1 VACRDNPAE
10 VGSVVVT
17 TAEILDAQIH
27 IFAPHEPQHPWT
39 PAVLHGDAY
48 AGMRGRY
55 AGRSARPQQIVDTMN
70 EHGVRGA
77 VIVTPTV
84 YGFDNGFSLEAFDL
98 DPARFRIVGLVDAAA
113 EDVEDRIAACAA
125 NPAAVG
131 IRLNLWADDAV
142 ARHFDGADDRI
153 LAAAQASGLC
163 VCVNSPGRF
172 NVFERIASRFD
183 ELQLVIDHLGLVDVA
198 MLDPAYADTFAGID
212 GLFPL
217 ARFPNIAVKVTSVPL
232 LSRAPYP
239 HADAWPHLHRVIE
252 AFGPARLMWGTDA
265 FIFDHPY
272 DEALAFLR
280 DSDEIGPA
288 DKELILGGALRR
300 VMRWPAA
307 A

>member
-1 VACRDNPAE
+1 MSTGD
-10 VGSVVVT
+10 
-17 TAEILDAQIH
+17 ILDAQIH
-27 IFAPHEPQHPWT
+27 IFAPHEPEHPWT

-55 AGRSARPQQIVDTMN
+55 AGRSARPQQILDTMN

-84 YGFDNGFSLEAFDL
+84 YGFDNGFSLEAYDL
-98 DPARFRIVGLVDAAA
+98 DPNRFRIVGLVDATS
-113 EDVEDRIAACAA
+113 EDVEDRLAEWAA

-142 ARHFDGADDRI
+142 ARHFGGADDRI
-153 LAAAQASGLC
+153 LAAAQANGLC

-172 NVFERIASRFD
+172 NVFERIATRFD
-183 ELQLVIDHLGLVDVA
+183 ELQLVIDHLGLFDVA

-212 GLFPL
+212 GLFSL

-239 HADAWPHLHRVIE
+239 HTDAWPHLHRVIE
-252 AFGPARLMWGTDA
+252 AFGPERLLWGTDA
-265 FIFDHPY
+265 FIFDHSY
-272 DEALAFLR
+272 GEALAFLR
-280 DSDEIGPA
+280 DSDEIEPA

-300 VMRWPAA
+300 VMRRPAA